1 SHGARVAAT
10 PEAGLGGAAFAAGL
24 TACPD
29 AAAYLFA
36 DARLPYPAEWLAP
49 FFNLIAAGADVV
61 LDGVTPSRPGSAP
74 VDLCRAFL
82 HSVCGAPHLGC
93 ASLSIAPFALSGRA
107 ARLLGDKLK
116 DLPDAMIAAHME
128 GLHVALATDRPRIA
142 WDPLLVKPA
151 PGGSAFDPR
160 RQASVEAYLEAMA
173 RWLAVAGP
181 RAGMTDHNR
190 RRDLLERGVGD
201 V

>member
-1 SHGARVAAT
+1 
-10 PEAGLGGAAFAAGL
+10 
-24 TACPD
+24 
-29 AAAYLFA
+29 
-36 DARLPYPAEWLAP
+36 
-49 FFNLIAAGADVV
+49 
-61 LDGVTPSRPGSAP
+61 
-74 VDLCRAFL
+74 
-82 HSVCGAPHLGC
+82 
-93 ASLSIAPFALSGRA
+93 APFALSGRA

-181 RAGMTDHNR
+181 RAGMTDHDR

-201 V
+201 VWGDARAGAAGEAAVRPGVRRRLSGGLRRRIRRRFRRRVSAGPPRGLR